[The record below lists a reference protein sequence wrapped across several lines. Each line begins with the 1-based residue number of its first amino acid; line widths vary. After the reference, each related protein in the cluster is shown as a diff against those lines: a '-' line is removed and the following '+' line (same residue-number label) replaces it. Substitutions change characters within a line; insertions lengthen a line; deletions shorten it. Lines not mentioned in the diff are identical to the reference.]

1 VFEEFTMKAVLV
13 TFLCVTAALGKSNPI
28 IPILSTTIHFHN
40 KLFYQFM
47 ISFGSFNFFLFH
59 QAVNFRRSDSKK
71 ENTST
76 KFSQLFY
83 PIYFDPLIL
92 STIADK
98 SYLLNQSSTT
108 KQTILFSSQGLRSD
122 GTRMGLR
129 GSPRGRSH
137 LLVVAT
143 NKR

>member
-1 VFEEFTMKAVLV
+1 MKAVLV

-28 IPILSTTIHFHN
+28 IPIPSTTIHFHN

-59 QAVNFRRSDSKK
+59 QAFGDLIQK

-98 SYLLNQSSTT
+98 SYLHNQSSTT
-108 KQTILFSSQGLRSD
+108 S
-122 GTRMGLR
+122 
-129 GSPRGRSH
+129 
-137 LLVVAT
+137 
-143 NKR
+143 